1 MLPTTRTEL
10 LYCSSRAEHHYK
22 SFLMHK
28 QLPGIKLLQC
38 QSFSCFHHLL
48 LVSRCLFSPLFF
60 KYDTM
65 KHVALLMLE
74 IVVYP
79 CRIIFAVPGRTRV
92 TVPIVLI
99 ISKFLSLACI
109 SGTNLLSLYIVLCLL
124 LFNPMHLRFYT
135 MYSFAHVL
143 CRSELQQ

>member
-1 MLPTTRTEL
+1 MLPTTRNKL
-10 LYCSSRAEHHYK
+10 LYRSSRAEHQYK

-38 QSFSCFHHLL
+38 QSLSCSHHLL
-48 LVSRCLFSPLFF
+48 LVSRCLSSPLFF
-60 KYDTM
+60 KYDKM
-65 KHVALLMLE
+65 KCVAVLVLE
-74 IVVYP
+74 IVAYP

-92 TVPIVLI
+92 PVPIVLI

-124 LFNPMHLRFYT
+124 LFNPVHLRFQT
-135 MYSFAHVL
+135 TCPFTNVL
-143 CRSELQQ
+143 CRSELRQ